1 MSAKSFEKKHGF
13 VAPPIAHLSGTW
25 EAFKTCVIA
34 RLKCSD
40 CGAEVN
46 IRFRGNPD
54 TMSHDGISRWV
65 LARAQQ
71 KHQCL
76 AVDGLLSLKPKR
88 YFADLLRGRE
98 KLHELERKLLIG
110 GYLGKPTPRA

>member
-1 MSAKSFEKKHGF
+1 MAKESFEKRFGF

-25 EAFKTCVIA
+25 EAFKTCVMA
-34 RLKCSD
+34 RLKCHD
-40 CGAEVN
+40 CGAEIN

-54 TMSHDGISRWV
+54 TMTEAGISQWV
-65 LARAQQ
+65 LSRASQ

-76 AVDGLLSLKPKR
+76 AVDGLLALKPKK

-98 KLHELERKLLIG
+98 KLHELERKLLTG
-110 GYLGKPTPRA
+110 GYVGKSTPRA